1 MLTIKSAARG
11 YVAHGVSTC
20 AGCGLE
26 LAVRVIMSV
35 LGRNTVVVI
44 PPGCAALFSG
54 FGNETVMKIPG
65 IQGNLENTAAYAA
78 GIRAGFEVQGR
89 HDITV
94 LGLAGDGATVDIGL
108 QSLSGALER
117 GDRILYV
124 CYDNEAYM
132 NTGVQGSGSTPLRAW
147 TTTTPGGKPV
157 FRKDMVQIVAAHRIP
172 YTATASVGYVDDLR
186 KKIKKARDAGGPSYI
201 HIHAPC
207 PTGWGY
213 EPEKTVEVARLAVQ
227 TRCWPLYEVVD
238 GTETKIT
245 YTVSKPKPVEEYL
258 GLQKRFSN
266 VDPEEKTMIQKE
278 VDKEYDLMM
287 KRAKISAQPVSGEI
301 PGDGPSD

>member
-1 MLTIKSAARG
+1 MLEIKSAAKG
-11 YVAHGVSTC
+11 LVAHGVSTC

-26 LAVRVIMSV
+26 LAARVIMSV
-35 LGRNTVVVI
+35 LGSNTVVVI

-65 IQGNLENTAAYAA
+65 LQGNLENTAALAA

-89 HDITV
+89 DDITV

-132 NTGVQGSGSTPLRAW
+132 NTGIQGSGSTPAGAW

-157 FRKDMVQIVAAHRIP
+157 YRKDMVQIVAAHRIP
-172 YTATASVGYVDDLR
+172 YAATASVGYVDDLR
-186 KKIKKARDAGGPSYI
+186 KKIEKARSVNGPSYI
-201 HIHAPC
+201 HIHTPC

-213 EPEKTVEVARLAVQ
+213 DPEKTIEVARLAVQ
-227 TRCWPLYEVVD
+227 TRSWVLYEVID
-238 GTETKIT
+238 GSASKIT
-245 YTVSKPKPVEEYL
+245 YPVNKPKTVEKYL
-258 GLQKRFSN
+258 KSQKRFSRMGGDKIAD
-266 VDPEEKTMIQKE
+266 VQKE
-278 VDKEYDLMM
+278 VDKEYSLLVE
-287 KRAKISAQPVSGEI
+287 KEKALAGRQ
-301 PGDGPSD
+301 